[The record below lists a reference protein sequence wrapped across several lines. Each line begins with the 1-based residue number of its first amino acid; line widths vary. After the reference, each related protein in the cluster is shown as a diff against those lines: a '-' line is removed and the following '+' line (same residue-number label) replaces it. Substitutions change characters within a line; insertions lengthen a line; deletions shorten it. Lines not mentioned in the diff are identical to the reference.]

1 MINEKDTTAGSCCM
15 CGCGDPGT
23 KPLQMYFSV
32 IYRHGRVMHD
42 KAMKQF
48 GLTGQQMGYLKNIN
62 AKPGLS
68 QEELAKQMHIDKGAV
83 AKALKVLV
91 KNGYVVRKRNT
102 EDKRAYCLFPTEK
115 AEEINRLGEKHFN
128 EFESKITKGLTEE
141 EREILGR
148 LLGIV
153 TDNIAEMLER
163 GDL

>member
-1 MINEKDTTAGSCCM
+1 MNQKNDTAAGCHM
-15 CGCGDPGT
+15 CGFGDSGI
-23 KPLQMYFSV
+23 KPLQIYFSV

-62 AKPGLS
+62 AVPGIS
-68 QEELAKQMHIDKGAV
+68 QEELARLMHIDKGAV

-91 KNGYVVRKRNT
+91 RKGYVERRRNP

-115 AEEINRLGEKHFN
+115 AKRIHISAEKNFA
-128 EFESKITKGLTEE
+128 EFERKITRGLTSEE
-141 EREILGR
+141 QKTLRR
-148 LLGIV
+148 LLEKV
-153 TDNIAEMLER
+153 TENLAEMLEK

>member
-1 MINEKDTTAGSCCM
+1 MINEKTEAGNCRM

-23 KPLQMYFSV
+23 SSLQIYFSV

-62 AKPGLS
+62 ADPGLS

-83 AKALKVLV
+83 AKALKILV
-91 KNGYVVRKRNT
+91 KKGYVERKRNPD
-102 EDKRAYCLFPTEK
+102 DKRAYCLFPTEK
-115 AEEINRLGEKHFN
+115 AKGIHSMGEKHFAA
-128 EFESKITKGLTEE
+128 FEREITSGLTEE
-141 EREILGR
+141 EKKTLGR
-148 LLGIV
+148 LLGKV

-163 GDL
+163 GEL